1 MFNRNL
7 KESALSNLEAANKKY
22 QKITKVVQQ
31 DSINLHQ
38 LRQEKSHRIIGGTE
52 FYINSLAHSP
62 KTFNRSVSTLRIEYK
77 TFSDTIAKLT
87 QQVESIEITAGAS
100 AAAGVAT
107 GVGVAGIAPTA
118 AMAIATTFGTASTGT
133 AISALSGAAATNA
146 ALAWLGGGALAA
158 GGGGMVA
165 GEALLALAG
174 PVGWAIGG
182 TALVGGTLLTRS
194 KNKKAAEEANN
205 QRSEIEVHIRTLK
218 TAKDEIKRLSQLT
231 QKHAQCIEGLLL
243 MLIENAPLDYQ
254 LFSENQK
261 EQLAALTNHVHTFS
275 ALLNKKVNA

>member
-38 LRQEKSHRIIGGTE
+38 LRQEKSHRIIGE
-52 FYINSLAHSP
+52 IEVYINSLAHSP
-62 KTFNRSVSTLRIEYK
+62 KTFNRSVDTFRIEYK
-77 TFSDTIAKLT
+77 TFSDTVEKLT
-87 QQVESIEITAGAS
+87 QQAESIEITAGAS

-107 GVGVAGIAPTA
+107 GVGVAAIAPTA

-174 PVGWAIGG
+174 PIGWAIGG

-194 KNKKAAEEANN
+194 KNKKAAEEADNK
-205 QRSEIEVHIRTLK
+205 RCEIEVHIHTLK
-218 TAKDEIKRLSQLT
+218 TAKDEIKHLSQLT
-231 QKHAQCIEGLLL
+231 QEHAQGIESLLATL
-243 MLIENAPLDYQ
+243 QTNAPLDYNA
-254 LFSENQK
+254 FSKTHK
-261 EQLAALTNHVHTFS
+261 EQLAALINHLHAFS